1 MSKKVIKVEAN
12 VFCKALAAASLGNG
26 KGYVMIVNPS
36 ANANGKNIQICLLAS
51 SDGEKL
57 GRCTV
62 QVQTSGIEETEAFYP
77 VKSIYKSVET
87 LAKVTD
93 TIVIEVK
100 DAYLELSA
108 KSGENRVR
116 VALNEKDLL
125 FDVPEEEMA
134 NSVSACFKR
143 EDFVTA
149 IKCGGYAAA
158 KATVGTS
165 MKAIYFGVST
175 DKICV
180 ISACDAVMA
189 EATVKPQQMD
199 NAPENEVFYPAEDVF
214 INAVASRLTGDRCQ
228 IGFTSKYIIISD
240 SAGPIYVARKKTAQ
254 MSTSLRNIL
263 NMEERDYEAEV
274 AKKELLLGIEIATV
288 GLEDRASFITGHTA
302 EDGTLCL
309 ESPHAENKANVIQ
322 SKHEGSVSECYLGI
336 EALKLLLSGCGEKIG
351 YYGLNDIKKPMHFYG
366 VDGTVTYRALIAQFM
381 GEKTEASKKKE
392 EK

>member
-12 VFCKALAAASLGNG
+12 VFSKALAAASLGGG

-36 ANANGKNIQICLLAS
+36 VNANGKNIQICILAS

-62 QVQTSGIEETEAFYP
+62 QVQTNGIEETEAFYP

-93 TIVIEVK
+93 TIVIKVE
-100 DAYLELSA
+100 DSYLELSA
-108 KSGENRVR
+108 ESGENRVR
-116 VALNEKDLL
+116 VALNEKDIL
-125 FDVPEEEMA
+125 FDVPEEEMT

-149 IKCGGYAAA
+149 IKCGGYAAS
-158 KATVGTS
+158 KAAASTS
-165 MKAIYFGVST
+165 LKAIYFGVSA

-180 ISACDAVMA
+180 ISAYSAVMA
-189 EATVKPQQMD
+189 EATVKPQQMA
-199 NAPENEVFYPAEDVF
+199 NAPDQEVFYPADDVF
-214 INAVASRLTGDRCQ
+214 INAVAGRLTGDQCQ
-228 IGFTSKYIIISD
+228 IGFTDKYVIISD
-240 SAGPIYVARKKTAQ
+240 SAGPIYVARKKAAQ

-263 NMEERDYEAEV
+263 NMEERDYEAEIS
-274 AKKELLLGIEIATV
+274 KKELFLGIEIATV
-288 GLEDRASFITGHTA
+288 GLEDRAAYVMCHTA

-309 ESPHAENKANVIQ
+309 ESPHAENKANIVQ
-322 SKHEGSVSECYLGI
+322 SKHEGSISGLNLGI

-351 YYGLNDIKKPMHFYG
+351 YYGMNDRKPIHFYG
-366 VDGTVTYRALIAQFM
+366 TDGVVTYRALIAQFS
-381 GEKTEASKKKE
+381 GEKTDAAKKKE
-392 EK
+392 K